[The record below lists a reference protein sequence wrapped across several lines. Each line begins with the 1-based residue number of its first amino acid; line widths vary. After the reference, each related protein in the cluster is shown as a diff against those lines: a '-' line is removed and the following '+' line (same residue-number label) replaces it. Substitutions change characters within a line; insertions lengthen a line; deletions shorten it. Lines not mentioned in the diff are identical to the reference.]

1 MSDIDDAMDEASR
14 KARSKFGVSG
24 SKDDSNSSD
33 EEDVSEDEEES
44 NDETVSEDGDVFDA
58 INSTDE
64 EDIIESAQPNRPD
77 QNTRANQGTAET
89 NQDSQPSNDRAEFP
103 STSAPSATS
112 ESLEVSQAS
121 ATSNTSKTPETTESS
136 TTEDTE
142 TGVDSGSSSVSSN
155 SETGQEDSRG
165 RVVDEFK
172 NVNMYLPEELR
183 EDLNNLFKQMDLEAS
198 IENGTELQKNR
209 DFYPAII
216 RTAMRNKSD
225 LREELGIEQ

>member
-33 EEDVSEDEEES
+33 EEDVSEDEGKF
-44 NDETVSEDGDVFDA
+44 NDETISEDGDVFDA

-64 EDIIESAQPNRPD
+64 EDIIESTQPNRPD
-77 QNTRANQGTAET
+77 QNIRANQGTAET
-89 NQDSQPSNDRAEFP
+89 NQDSPPSNDRTESP
-103 STSAPSATS
+103 PTSAPSATS

-121 ATSNTSKTPETTESS
+121 ATSNTSKTPG

-142 TGVDSGSSSVSSN
+142 TGVASGSSSVSSN
-155 SETGQEDSRG
+155 GETGQEDSRG

-183 EDLNNLFKQMDLEAS
+183 EDLNNVFKQMDLEAS
-198 IENGTELQKNR
+198 IENGIELQKNR